1 MLSDLSI
8 RIKTMRI
15 ADKIQDA
22 ELKIIRELYNAW
34 KNKNR
39 DTVNFDADSCG
50 LQSVL
55 SRAGLSTNQAR
66 THLESLQAFD
76 FIEFDENNI
85 KLLPSGI
92 KYARGQFDNIT

>member
-1 MLSDLSI
+1 
-8 RIKTMRI
+8 MRI
-15 ADKIQDA
+15 ADKIQDV

-34 KNKNR
+34 KNKNQNE
-39 DTVNFDADSCG
+39 VNFDADPCG

-66 THLESLQAFD
+66 PHLESLQAFD
-76 FIEFDENNI
+76 FIEFDANKI